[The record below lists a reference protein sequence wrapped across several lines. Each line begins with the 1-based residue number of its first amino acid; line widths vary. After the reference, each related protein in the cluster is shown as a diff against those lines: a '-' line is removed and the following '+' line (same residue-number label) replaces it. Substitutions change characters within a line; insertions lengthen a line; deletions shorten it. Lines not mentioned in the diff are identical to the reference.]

1 MPRTKEQLREVREQ
15 TLKKINNSATQL
27 FVQKGFSA
35 TSVQQ
40 IADLAEISVGLLYK
54 YYETKDELFSELV
67 KTAMFGMEAL
77 IDYFNDLSNPKKT
90 IIEFTETIYEDM
102 VKDDLFSNLIMLMT
116 QATFADITLIT
127 QNHISELD
135 KRILE
140 SMSKLIIEGQE
151 RGEFVDG
158 EPYEIASCFFGAV
171 QGLAIMKITMG
182 NNFLMPSPLVL
193 QSIIITN

>member
-77 IDYFNDLSNPKKT
+77 IDYFNDLSNPKKR

-116 QATFADITLIT
+116 QATFADITL
-127 QNHISELD
+127 
-135 KRILE
+135 
-140 SMSKLIIEGQE
+140 
-151 RGEFVDG
+151 
-158 EPYEIASCFFGAV
+158 
-171 QGLAIMKITMG
+171 
-182 NNFLMPSPLVL
+182 
-193 QSIIITN
+193 